1 MGIGIIRLLPTL
13 MFSKYKIN
21 GKKIDYE
28 RYILEIIN
36 LSEYFMNITG
46 GEKFKMIA
54 EQAHGEADVKT
65 SNYEL
70 DFKLLVNP
78 SFINN
83 KLKSLPNVN
92 YDYLKNGVI
101 VMNEKTKTTMT
112 QAQANAKFVR
122 FYSELFKLTKEQ
134 IANYENDNESDFYS
148 TIKML
153 KKEKNLL
160 IFLPFE
166 IECENETGV
175 INTVVRLNNLFSLRD
190 GIKNDTYL
198 IVLRKQGYSLDEF
211 YILKYEN
218 CEFKIIDKVL
228 RLLITSFN
236 DIYKLTSFR
245 ENN

>member
-1 MGIGIIRLLPTL
+1 
-13 MFSKYKIN
+13 
-21 GKKIDYE
+21 
-28 RYILEIIN
+28 
-36 LSEYFMNITG
+36 
-46 GEKFKMIA
+46 
-54 EQAHGEADVKT
+54 
-65 SNYEL
+65 
-70 DFKLLVNP
+70 
-78 SFINN
+78 
-83 KLKSLPNVN
+83 
-92 YDYLKNGVI
+92 
-101 VMNEKTKTTMT
+101 
-112 QAQANAKFVR
+112 
-122 FYSELFKLTKEQ
+122 
-134 IANYENDNESDFYS
+134 
-148 TIKML
+148 ML

-236 DIYKLTSFR
+236 YIYKLTSFT